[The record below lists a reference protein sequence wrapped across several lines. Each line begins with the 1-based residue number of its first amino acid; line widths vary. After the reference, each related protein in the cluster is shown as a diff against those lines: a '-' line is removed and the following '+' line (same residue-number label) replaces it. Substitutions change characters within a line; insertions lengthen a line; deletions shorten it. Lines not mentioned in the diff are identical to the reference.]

1 MTTVERF
8 EKSTLNKS
16 NLLLSKFRTTI
27 ETAFYGNNM
36 VELLDVAD
44 AYELALHAPS
54 TIVTDLPV
62 LHTKELEL
70 PADAKVLVE
79 NGGKTFGRTARAR
92 RIVGVDKEEDE
103 KLQGIIRDV
112 IYHNSNKKYYKTA
125 AYVGLDP
132 DFMIKAHIAFPKGY
146 ENNLYSWLLNFQ
158 SVNSE
163 YNSMYENSTEY
174 PDGDIYI
181 YTDPDWAHPDYPQ
194 GLAYF
199 EPDRN
204 VACILGMQYF
214 GEFKKGTLTLAWGT
228 GHRNN
233 YVACHGGLKGFH
245 LNDGSSYVAAF
256 FGLSGSG
263 KSTLTHAKHNDK
275 YEIEVL
281 HDDAFLINLKD
292 GSSIA
297 LEPAY
302 FDKTQ
307 DYPADHPEQDYF
319 ITAQNVGVSLD
330 IEGNKVLVTEDIRN
344 GNGRT
349 VKSRYSTPNRVDKLT
364 NPINA
369 VYWIMKD
376 ESMPPLV
383 KITDPVV
390 GATFGATLATKR
402 TSAEN
407 VKKGESTDQL
417 VIEPY
422 ANPFR
427 VYPLVEDFNDFTELL
442 ERKDMDCYII
452 NTGYFLDRKI
462 PKEVTLQAIE
472 NMVEKK
478 GEFLPF
484 GEVDGM
490 TYLSIDDFQPN
501 FDDEAYTKLVKDR
514 MEMRL
519 QFIDS
524 FNEKHPDVPL
534 PDRAADS
541 IKKIIQSLEPN
552 VVV

>member
-1 MTTVERF
+1 MSTIERF
-8 EKSTLNKS
+8 EKSDLKKS
-16 NLLLSKFRTTI
+16 NPLLSKFRTTV

-36 VELLDVAD
+36 VELLDIAE
-44 AYELALHAPS
+44 AYRLSLHS
-54 TIVTDLPV
+54 DRTIVTDLPV
-62 LHTKELEL
+62 LHAEDLGL
-70 PADAKVLVE
+70 PVDAKILVE
-79 NGGKTFGRTARAR
+79 NGGKIFGRTARAR
-92 RIVGVDKEEDE
+92 RIVGENKEEDE
-103 KLQGIIRDV
+103 KLEGIIREV
-112 IYHNSNKKYYKTA
+112 IYHNNHRKYYKTTG
-125 AYVGLDP
+125 YVGLDP
-132 DFMIKAHIAFPKGY
+132 DFMIKAHITFPEGY

-158 SVNSE
+158 NTNSKYDEMYKDSVSYSE
-163 YNSMYENSTEY
+163 
-174 PDGDIYI
+174 GDIYI
-181 YTDPDWAHPDYPQ
+181 YTDPDWTHPDYPM

-228 GHRNN
+228 GHRNH
-233 YVACHGGLKGFH
+233 YVACHGGQKAFH
-245 LNDGSSYVAAF
+245 MEDGSTYVASF

-263 KSTLTHAKHNDK
+263 KSTLTHAKHENK
-275 YEIEVL
+275 YQIKVL

-319 ITAQNVGVSLD
+319 VTVQNVGVTLD
-330 IEGNKVLVTEDIRN
+330 VDGNKVLVTEDIRN

-349 VKSRYSTPNRVDKLT
+349 VKSRYSTPNRVDKFT
-364 NPINA
+364 DPINA

-383 KITDPVV
+383 KITDPVM

-402 TSAEN
+402 TSAETI
-407 VKKGESTDQL
+407 KKGESADKL

-427 VYPLVEDFNDFTELL
+427 VYPLSEDFKDFTELL
-442 ERKDMDCYII
+442 NRKDVDCYII
-452 NTGYFLDRKI
+452 NTGYFLDKKI

-472 NMVEKK
+472 SMVEKK

-484 GEVDGM
+484 GDVEGM
-490 TYLSIDDFQPN
+490 SYLSIEGFQPDFTN
-501 FDDEAYTKLVKDR
+501 SLYKELVKER
-514 MEMRL
+514 MDMRL
-519 QFIDS
+519 EFIESFNDKHTEEPLPEEAIQSIKEIIDS
-524 FNEKHPDVPL
+524 L
-534 PDRAADS
+534 
-541 IKKIIQSLEPN
+541 
-552 VVV
+552 